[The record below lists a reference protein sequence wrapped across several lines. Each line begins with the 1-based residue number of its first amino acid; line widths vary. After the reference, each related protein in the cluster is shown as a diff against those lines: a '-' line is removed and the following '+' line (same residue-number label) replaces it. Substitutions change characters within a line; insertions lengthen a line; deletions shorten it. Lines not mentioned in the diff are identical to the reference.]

1 MKKSTKLLS
10 VLLAVLMIFS
20 TMSVMASAYTK
31 EYKTSEAITALN
43 GYNDIDTVT
52 RLSVDVRA
60 DMILD
65 WVDNLLAGLNLY
77 MDLSILGT
85 LDAHNID
92 STLDSIV
99 DIVGGSTFSFAA
111 GLGMLGDLKNLN
123 IDALKTYRRTS
134 ADTGSEYVLYSIFE
148 WLGNS
153 SNVGVIKKVVDGTI
167 AFGNIVG
174 QLVGPYES
182 YIRDIPGLLG
192 GMIAPL
198 FERKDDNMDEV
209 NAIAAHTDMDS
220 LVKNFVIGLF
230 SKPQST
236 TTYKEDADGN
246 CISNHTLPTEGD
258 SRRYYYVKNGDS
270 FTCYV
275 YDPETSAYA
284 PESEDFVKEEE
295 LDAEGNGTGKYVYR
309 KSSGEALKYY
319 EDGSY
324 WLPSLAASGNAST
337 IMDITKNKPA
347 QMLYDM
353 IPYVFSEMAPVVLN
367 GSVKKLLGELFGA
380 KYVKVG
386 MVGSEAVQAL
396 PDASDEFFSEP
407 QGEYLWEWSNYKV
420 INGTHY
426 YRYQDEI
433 FKADMSNANELIGIV
448 NFNYK
453 ITGDYLNEFIP
464 ASADSSANTLFSQV
478 NNLIAKAY
486 GDCVNGEALNFT
498 WQTGDN
504 SMIIDNI
511 RGAFTAMLNF
521 NENAA
526 DRIFQDKYD
535 AELINIV
542 KTGSGASNQKVVAV
556 LLAFLAKSLM
566 PQLVLPAYA
575 DINSMLEVGAVVVR
589 ELATQLIPGNN
600 FDALIYSNYAETKLA
615 SHTDAEWLDIILTMG
630 SQIGVFY
637 LNNIADLA
645 LTDPTLGGFQETK
658 EWSSSDLTVS
668 GYPTWEASVDFIID
682 WALEDD
688 NGATGAWKMRNL
700 VTTEG
705 LTIDRNSVEDP
716 WVKLDTILTSL
727 LPVEEILNVTP
738 TEYDT
743 VLEQAV
749 RGNIVDAVVSLDVNK
764 LVGMFAI
771 PDSSCLRTMDLE
783 TALFYVIRMLINDI
797 ARFGDAS
804 KGDVVASSF
813 TNINSV
819 LSKDGLSTLVGTLLP
834 RLSECRV
841 ALINTV
847 LPFLNWLI
855 GWSTNDQEFKPAT
868 ISAPRYSYNGSAVG
882 TLEGNITVTN
892 NSTGMERQYASDS
905 GYAYDSNY
913 EIQIV
918 NATASVSGISVS
930 VPAEKIPAGESV
942 QLTLSGSFS
951 VAQPVIYRVYY
962 KIFDATG
969 AELNDGQTYLANAYS
984 YLAMTD
990 SDENVMKAEHDP
1002 GNMGAKRMAHKQY
1015 IFTKN
1020 VYDTVKNWTTEF
1032 QNFNTTGSPSLTA
1045 VNTDTA
1051 PVGEASNYFRHATY
1065 DEVKEEM
1072 PSLDKCN
1079 VVLSIAKMGT
1089 PGTAHLYLI
1098 KDGVKASDI
1107 PYGYYDMGQIAV
1119 KMKRSIY
1126 DKSMTDG
1133 VVFVYYTDYGLEDLI
1148 NTVKDAGITMDR
1160 IDYSMNGAQA
1170 AWDEFVAAM
1179 TEATGLINMPYV
1191 ASTMVSEWMPKAEA
1205 SQKRLDAAYKNIQN
1219 YFSGADISNLLTVY
1233 DATVGVNYQNVKF
1246 YRYTKYETAQRAADS
1261 IIAGQTA
1268 PVAPEKYIEGA
1279 NLSAAEIDAVIN
1291 SESDA
1296 YMKSLLTNTVNE
1308 PDMTSYNEQMAA
1320 WKAQPLE
1327 DYAVAIAAENLQL
1340 MYDRVI
1346 TKATDKT
1353 FLNNEISAAETRAYD
1368 ANLYTADSY
1377 ARYTDALAAA
1387 RAVSEN
1393 GAATQQQAFD
1403 AKYELLVAQ
1412 NSLLLKTESCVELGT
1427 YTQLNDLIAT
1437 AEAMLASRDDYKLA
1451 NGSTD
1456 EAEVLNAWTQLL
1468 TALGYDYTDAE
1479 GSAAILYS
1487 DSAKSFTA
1495 TDRRYTNTAKWRTEG
1510 KLNALQ
1516 AAIDNFEAI
1525 AAELPE
1531 IVANEGTTGVVDA
1544 GQGYLYGIEPGTT
1557 DIRTAFGATHEG
1569 SLRLKAGYDV
1579 IGTGA
1584 EIELLSSTG
1593 DVVATYT
1600 VVIFGDVN
1608 GDGAVTAADA
1618 VTTKVAAYGGS
1629 IDNAAQAF
1637 ASDVNADS
1645 STTAADAVTIK
1656 VAAYGGAITVNPYVA

>member
-10 VLLAVLMIFS
+10 VLLAILMIFS

-65 WVDNLLAGLNLY
+65 WLDNLLAGLNINVP
-77 MDLSILGT
+77 LSILGT
-85 LDAHNID
+85 LNAT
-92 STLDSIV
+92 SV
-99 DIVGGSTFSFAA
+99 DNALNSVVEIIGGSTFGFAA
-111 GLGMLGDLKNLN
+111 GLGMLGDLRDIN
-123 IDALKTYRRTS
+123 IDALRTYRRSST
-134 ADTGSEYVLYSIFE
+134 DTGSEYVLYSLFE
-148 WLGNS
+148 FLGNS
-153 SNVGVIKKVVDGTI
+153 SNVGVIQKVADGTI
-167 AFGNIVG
+167 EFGNIVG

-182 YIRDIPGLLG
+182 YIRDIPGLIG
-192 GMIAPL
+192 GLIAPL

-230 SKPQST
+230 TKPQST

-246 CISNHTLPTEGD
+246 CISKHTLPTETD
-258 SRRYYYVKNGDS
+258 SRRYYYVKEGDA

-275 YDPETSAYA
+275 YNSATSEYDPE
-284 PESEDFVKEEE
+284 PEKFVKEEE
-295 LDAEGNGTGKYVYR
+295 LDAEGNGTGKYVYK
-309 KSSGEALKYY
+309 KSSGESLKYY
-319 EDGSY
+319 EDESY
-324 WLPSLAASGNAST
+324 WLPSLANSGRAAT
-337 IMDITKNKPA
+337 IMDITTNKPA

-367 GSVKKLLGELFGA
+367 GSVKKKLGELFGA
-380 KYVKVG
+380 KYIKIGVVDSDAVK
-386 MVGSEAVQAL
+386 AL
-396 PDASDEFFSEP
+396 PDSADSFFSEP

-433 FKADMSNANELIGIV
+433 FKADMSNANELIDIV

-453 ITGDYLNEFIP
+453 ITGDYLNQFIP
-464 ASADSSANTLFSQV
+464 AKADSSANTLFSQL

-486 GDCVNGEALNFT
+486 GDCVNGTALGFKWEA
-498 WQTGDN
+498 GDN
-504 SMIIDNI
+504 SKIIDNV

-535 AELINIV
+535 EELINIV
-542 KTGSGASNQKVVAV
+542 KAGSGASNEKVVAV

-566 PQLVLPAYA
+566 PQLVLPAYN

-600 FDALIYSNYAETKLA
+600 FDALIYSSYSGTKLA
-615 SHTDAEWLDIILTMG
+615 AHSDAEWLDIILTMG

-645 LTDPTLGGFQETK
+645 LTDPALGGFQETK
-658 EWSSSDLTVS
+658 KWYASDLTIS
-668 GYPTWEASVDFIID
+668 GQPAWEASVDFIID

-688 NGATGAWKMRNL
+688 NGATGAWKIRNL

-705 LTIDRNSVEDP
+705 LTIDRNTVEDP
-716 WVKLDTILTSL
+716 WVKLNTILTSI
-727 LPVEEILNVTP
+727 LPFEEILNVTP

-743 VLEQAV
+743 FLEQAI
-749 RGNIVDAVVSLDVNK
+749 RGNIVDAVLTLDVNK

-771 PDSSCLRTMDLE
+771 PDTSCLRTMGLE

-797 ARFGDAS
+797 GRFGDSS

-819 LSKDGLSTLVGTLLP
+819 LSKSGLSTLVGTLLP

-841 ALINTV
+841 DLVNTV
-847 LPFLNWLI
+847 LPFLNWII

-868 ISAPRYSYNGSAVG
+868 VSAPRYSYNGSAVG
-882 TLEGNITVTN
+882 TLNGSITVTN
-892 NSTGMERQYASDS
+892 NSTGMERQYASEG

-913 EIQIV
+913 EIQIT
-918 NATASVSGISVS
+918 NATASVEGISVS

-942 QLTLSGSFS
+942 QLTLSGNFS

-962 KIFDATG
+962 KIFSAQG
-969 AELNDGQTYLANAYS
+969 KELNKGATYIANAYS
-984 YLAMTD
+984 YLATTD
-990 SDENVMKAEHDP
+990 SDENVMKPEHDP

-1032 QNFNTTGSPSLTA
+1032 QNFNAVGSPTLTA
-1045 VNTDTA
+1045 VSTDTD
-1051 PVGEASNYFRHATY
+1051 PVGEASNYFRHATFN
-1065 DEVKEEM
+1065 EVKAEM

-1079 VVLSIAKMGT
+1079 AILSIAKMGT
-1089 PGTAHLYLI
+1089 PGNAHLYLI
-1098 KDGVKASDI
+1098 KDGVAASDI

-1126 DKSMTDG
+1126 DRSMTDG
-1133 VVFVYYTDYGLEDLI
+1133 VVFVYYTDYGLEDLT
-1148 NTVKDAGITMDR
+1148 NTIKGSGVTMDR
-1160 IDYSMNGAQA
+1160 IDYSMAGAQE
-1170 AWDEFVAAM
+1170 AWDEYVAAM
-1179 TEATGLINMPYV
+1179 TEATALINMPYV
-1191 ASTMVSEWMPKAEA
+1191 ASTMVSEWMPKAKA
-1205 SQKRLDAAYKNIQN
+1205 SYDRLKVAYDNIQK
-1219 YFSGADISNLLTVY
+1219 YFSGADISELLSVY

-1261 IIAGQTA
+1261 IIASQTA

-1296 YMKSLLTNTVNE
+1296 YMQSLLTNTVRE
-1308 PDMTSYNEQMAA
+1308 PDMTAYNEQMST

-1327 DYAVAIAAENLQL
+1327 DYTVALAAENLQL

-1353 FLNNEISAAETRAYD
+1353 FLNTEISAAQTRAYD

-1377 ARYTDALAAA
+1377 ARFEKALAD
-1387 RAVSEN
+1387 AVAVN
-1393 GAATQQQAFD
+1393 GNDAATQQEAFD

-1427 YTQLNDLIAT
+1427 YTQLNDLITT
-1437 AEAMLASRDDYKLA
+1437 AENMLANRDDYKLA

-1456 EAEVLNAWTQLL
+1456 EAEVLAAWTQLL
-1468 TALGYDYTDAE
+1468 TALGYDYTDAQ
-1479 GSAAILYS
+1479 GNAAILYS
-1487 DSAKSFTA
+1487 GSAKDFVAS
-1495 TDRRYTNTAKWRTEG
+1495 DRRYTNTAKWRTDG
-1510 KLNALQ
+1510 KLNTLQ
-1516 AAIDNFEAI
+1516 VAIDNFEAI

-1531 IVANEGTTGVVDA
+1531 IIANAGTTGVVDA
-1544 GQGYLYGIEPGTT
+1544 VHSYLYGVEPGTT
-1557 DIRTAFGATHEG
+1557 DITVAFGATHEG
-1569 SLRLKAGYDV
+1569 TLRLKAGYDV

-1584 EIELLSSTG
+1584 EIELLDSTG
-1593 DVVATYT
+1593 AVVATYT

-1608 GDGAVTAADA
+1608 GDGTVTAADA

-1637 ASDVNADS
+1637 ASDVNGDG
-1645 STTAADAVTIK
+1645 STTAADAVTTK
-1656 VAAYGGAITVNPYVA
+1656 VAAYGGAITVNPYVG